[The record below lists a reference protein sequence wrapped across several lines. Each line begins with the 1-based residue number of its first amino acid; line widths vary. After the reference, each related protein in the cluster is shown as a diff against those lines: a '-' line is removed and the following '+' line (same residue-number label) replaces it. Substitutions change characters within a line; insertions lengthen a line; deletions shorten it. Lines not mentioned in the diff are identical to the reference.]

1 MIKINEQYFNAN
13 LQSSKLLAKS
23 WLVETKESGNCFIAT
38 LARVLHANN
47 LRVSLADIEM
57 AFGPWK
63 EVVGFL
69 TADQLSYCCC
79 CLVSW
84 CVLFVVERKLLVEM
98 LFFCIE

>member
-1 MIKINEQYFNAN
+1 MITINEQYFNAN

-57 AFGPWK
+57 AFGP
-63 EVVGFL
+63 
-69 TADQLSYCCC
+69 
-79 CLVSW
+79 
-84 CVLFVVERKLLVEM
+84 
-98 LFFCIE
+98 